1 MSLWK
6 RMRKIIEKPEPPK
19 PEKTPISLMPGD
31 IVEVS
36 LVTYEI
42 IGRTEWRVRSS
53 VWLTLRDGAQM
64 KYLRIEKR
72 EQLYYTLFDS
82 IDGRLDAIDEVPTEI
97 ELDGTWFYLEDQYN
111 GQVMVTGQ
119 TPFGTA
125 GEQYVWDYQADNRK
139 LLRIEWQ
146 DGRFQLYEGESILA
160 PDVRVMRQS

>member
-6 RMRKIIEKPEPPK
+6 RVRKLMEKPEPPK
-19 PEKTPISLMPGD
+19 PEKTPMSLVPGD

-36 LVTYEI
+36 LITYEI
-42 IGRTEWRVRSS
+42 VGRTEWRVRSS
-53 VWLTLRDGAQM
+53 VWLTLRDGAAI
-64 KYLRIEKR
+64 KYLHIDQR
-72 EQLYYTLFDS
+72 EQLRYSLFET
-82 IDGRLDAIDEVPTEI
+82 IDGRLDAVEEVPTEI
-97 ELDGTWFYLEDQYN
+97 ELDGTWYYLEDQYS
-111 GQVMVTGQ
+111 GQVTVNGQ
-119 TPFGTA
+119 TPFGIA